1 MEILKVNSVVKQF
14 GNYTAVDNVSF
25 SVSEGKIFGL
35 LGPNGAGKTTT
46 IRIITNI
53 ILPDKGEVYLFGEK
67 MSSTL
72 QDYIGYLPEE
82 RGLYKKNKV
91 IEQLEYF
98 GMLKGLSQHQA
109 NAQAKY
115 WLNRV
120 GADGW
125 ENKKIEELSKGMA
138 QKVQFI
144 TTVMHNP
151 KFIILDEPFSGFD
164 PINTD
169 LIKHIIMELKE
180 QGTTFI
186 LSTHQMHQ
194 VEMLCDEILMI
205 NMGRV
210 VLEGNLRDVKKNY
223 GKNHLIIEYSGPGS
237 FANNIEKDKIIN
249 ISENRI
255 EIKIANYS
263 DAQSILRDAANENE
277 ITKFEIIE
285 PALNEIFIDIVQ
297 KNMEEYEAVK

>member
-1 MEILKVNSVVKQF
+1 MEILQVNSISKQF
-14 GNYTAVDNVSF
+14 GDYKAVDNVSF
-25 SVSEGKIFGL
+25 SVDEGKIFGL

-53 ILPDKGEVYLFGEK
+53 ILPDSGEVYLFGNK
-67 MSSTL
+67 MSSEQ

-98 GMLKGLSQHQA
+98 GMLKGLSQREA
-109 NAQAKY
+109 NTQAKY

-120 GADGW
+120 GAEGW

-144 TTVMHNP
+144 TTVLHNP
-151 KFIILDEPFSGFD
+151 KFVILDEPFSGFD

-169 LIKHIIMELKE
+169 IIKHIIMELKE

-194 VEMLCDEILMI
+194 VEMICEEILMV
-205 NMGRV
+205 NMGKV
-210 VLEGNLRDVKKNY
+210 VLEGSLRDIKKNY
-223 GKNHLIIEYSGPGS
+223 GKNHVIIEFSGPGT
-237 FANNIEKDKIIN
+237 FVNNIGKDKFID

-255 EIKIANYS
+255 EIKIANY
-263 DAQSILRDAANENE
+263 DEAQTILREAAMENE

-285 PALNEIFIDIVQ
+285 PALNEIFIDVVQ
-297 KNMEEYEAVK
+297 KTMEEYETVK

>member
-1 MEILKVNSVVKQF
+1 MEILQVNSISKQF
-14 GNYTAVDNVSF
+14 GDYKAVDNVSF
-25 SVSEGKIFGL
+25 SVDEGKIFGL

-53 ILPDKGEVYLFGEK
+53 ILPDSGEVYLFGNK
-67 MSSTL
+67 MSSVQ

-98 GMLKGLSQHQA
+98 GMLKGLSQREA
-109 NAQAKY
+109 NTQAKY

-120 GADGW
+120 GAEGW

-144 TTVMHNP
+144 TTVLHNP
-151 KFIILDEPFSGFD
+151 KFVILDEPFSGFD

-169 LIKHIIMELKE
+169 IIKHIIMELKE

-194 VEMLCDEILMI
+194 VEMICEEILMV
-205 NMGRV
+205 NMGKV
-210 VLEGNLRDVKKNY
+210 VLEGSLRDIKKNY
-223 GKNHLIIEYSGPGS
+223 GKNHVIIEFSGPGT
-237 FANNIEKDKIIN
+237 FVNNIGKDKFID

-255 EIKIANYS
+255 EIKIANY
-263 DAQSILRDAANENE
+263 DEAQTILREAAMENE

-285 PALNEIFIDIVQ
+285 PALNEIFIDVVQ
-297 KNMEEYEAVK
+297 KTMEEYETVK

>member
-1 MEILKVNSVVKQF
+1 MEILQVNSISKQF
-14 GNYTAVDNVSF
+14 GDYKAVDNVSF
-25 SVSEGKIFGL
+25 SVEEGKIFGL

-53 ILPDKGEVYLFGEK
+53 ILPDSGEVYLFGNK
-67 MSSTL
+67 MSSVQ

-98 GMLKGLSQHQA
+98 GMLKGLSQREA
-109 NAQAKY
+109 NTQAKY

-120 GADGW
+120 GAEGW

-144 TTVMHNP
+144 TTVLHNP
-151 KFIILDEPFSGFD
+151 KFVILDEPFSGFD

-169 LIKHIIMELKE
+169 IIKHIIMELKE

-186 LSTHQMHQ
+186 LSTHQMYQ
-194 VEMLCDEILMI
+194 VEMICEEILMV
-205 NMGRV
+205 NMGKV
-210 VLEGNLRDVKKNY
+210 VLEGTLRDIKKNY
-223 GKNHLIIEYSGPGS
+223 GKNHVIIEFSGPGT
-237 FANNIEKDKIIN
+237 FVNNIGKDKFID

-255 EIKIANYS
+255 EIKIANY
-263 DAQSILRDAANENE
+263 DEAQTILREAAMENE

-285 PALNEIFIDIVQ
+285 PALNEIFIDVVQ
-297 KNMEEYEAVK
+297 KTMEEYETVK

>member
-1 MEILKVNSVVKQF
+1 MEILQVNSISKQY
-14 GNYTAVDNVSF
+14 GKYKAVDNVSF
-25 SVSEGKIFGL
+25 SVGEGKIFGL

-53 ILPDKGEVYLFGEK
+53 ILPDSGEVYLFGEK
-67 MSSTL
+67 MNPDL

-98 GMLKGLSQHQA
+98 GMLKGLTKNQA
-109 NAQAKY
+109 HTQAKY

-144 TTVMHNP
+144 ISMMHNP
-151 KFIILDEPFSGFD
+151 KFIILDEPFAGFD

-210 VLEGNLRDVKKNY
+210 VLEGNLRDIKKNY
-223 GKNHLIIEYSGPGS
+223 GKNHLIMEYSGPGS
-237 FANNIEKDKIIN
+237 FLNNIDKGKIIN
-249 ISENRI
+249 ISENRL
-255 EIKIANYS
+255 EIKISSYTE
-263 DAQSILRDAANENE
+263 AQAILREAANENE

-285 PALNEIFIDIVQ
+285 PALNEIFIDIAQ
-297 KNMEEYEAVK
+297 KNIEEYEEIK

>member
-1 MEILKVNSVVKQF
+1 MEILQVNSISKQF
-14 GNYTAVDNVSF
+14 GDYKAVDNVSF
-25 SVSEGKIFGL
+25 SVDEGKIFGL

-53 ILPDKGEVYLFGEK
+53 ILPDSGEVYLFGNK
-67 MSSTL
+67 MSSEQ

-98 GMLKGLSQHQA
+98 GMLKGLSQREA
-109 NAQAKY
+109 NTQAKY

-120 GADGW
+120 GAEGW

-144 TTVMHNP
+144 TTVLHNP
-151 KFIILDEPFSGFD
+151 KFVILDEPFSGFD

-169 LIKHIIMELKE
+169 IIKHIIMELKE

-194 VEMLCDEILMI
+194 VEMICEEILMV
-205 NMGRV
+205 NMGKV
-210 VLEGNLRDVKKNY
+210 VLEGTLRDIKKNY
-223 GKNHLIIEYSGPGS
+223 GKNHVIIEFSGPGT
-237 FANNIEKDKIIN
+237 FVNNIGKDKFID

-255 EIKIANYS
+255 EIKIANY
-263 DAQSILRDAANENE
+263 DEAQTILREAAMENE

-285 PALNEIFIDIVQ
+285 PALNEIFIDVVQ
-297 KNMEEYEAVK
+297 KTMEEYETVK

>member
-1 MEILKVNSVVKQF
+1 MEILQVNSISKQY
-14 GNYTAVDNVSF
+14 GKYKAVDNVSF
-25 SVSEGKIFGL
+25 SVGEGKIFGL

-53 ILPDKGEVYLFGEK
+53 ILPDSGEVYLFGEK
-67 MSSTL
+67 MNPDL

-98 GMLKGLSQHQA
+98 GMLKGLTQKLAHT
-109 NAQAKY
+109 QAKY

-144 TTVMHNP
+144 ISVMHNP
-151 KFIILDEPFSGFD
+151 KFIILDEPFAGFD

-210 VLEGNLRDVKKNY
+210 VLEGNLRDIKKNY
-223 GKNHLIIEYSGPGS
+223 GKNHLIMEYSGPGS
-237 FANNIEKDKIIN
+237 FLNNIDKDKIIN
-249 ISENRI
+249 ISENRL
-255 EIKIANYS
+255 EIKISSYTE
-263 DAQSILRDAANENE
+263 AQAILRQAANENE

-285 PALNEIFIDIVQ
+285 PALNEIFIDIAQ
-297 KNMEEYEAVK
+297 KNIEEYEEIK

>member
-1 MEILKVNSVVKQF
+1 MEILKVDSIVKQY
-14 GNYTAVDNVSF
+14 GTYRAVDNVSF

-46 IRIITNI
+46 IRIITDI
-53 ILPDKGEVYLFGEK
+53 ILPDSGEVYLFDEK
-67 MSSTL
+67 MNPSL
-72 QDYIGYLPEE
+72 QDEIGYLPEE
-82 RGLYKKNKV
+82 RGLYKKYKV

-98 GMLKGLSQHQA
+98 GMLKGLTQRQA
-109 NAQAKY
+109 NSRAKY

-144 TTVMHNP
+144 ITVMHNP

-205 NMGRV
+205 NMGKV

-223 GKNHLIIEYSGPGS
+223 GKNHLIIEFSGTGS
-237 FANNIEKDKIIN
+237 FLNNIEKDKIID
-249 ISENRI
+249 ISQNRL
-255 EIKIANYS
+255 EMKISNYAE
-263 DAQSILRDAANENE
+263 AQEILRQAAVENE
-277 ITKFEIIE
+277 ITKFEIVE
-285 PALNEIFIDIVQ
+285 PSLNEIFIDVVQ
-297 KNMEEYEAVK
+297 KSMVEYEKV

>member
-1 MEILKVNSVVKQF
+1 MEILQVNSISKQF
-14 GNYTAVDNVSF
+14 GDYKAVDNVSF
-25 SVSEGKIFGL
+25 SVDEGKIFGL

-53 ILPDKGEVYLFGEK
+53 ILPDSGEVYLFGNK
-67 MSSTL
+67 MSSVQ

-98 GMLKGLSQHQA
+98 GMLKGLSQREA
-109 NAQAKY
+109 NTQAKY

-120 GADGW
+120 GAEGW

-144 TTVMHNP
+144 TTVLHNP
-151 KFIILDEPFSGFD
+151 KFVILDEPFSGFD

-169 LIKHIIMELKE
+169 IIKHIIMELKE

-186 LSTHQMHQ
+186 LSTHQMYQ
-194 VEMLCDEILMI
+194 VEMICEEILMV
-205 NMGRV
+205 NMGKV
-210 VLEGNLRDVKKNY
+210 VLEGTLRDIKKNY
-223 GKNHLIIEYSGPGS
+223 GKNHVIIEFSGPGT
-237 FANNIEKDKIIN
+237 FVNNIGKDKFID

-255 EIKIANYS
+255 EIKIANY
-263 DAQSILRDAANENE
+263 DEAQTILREAAMENE

-285 PALNEIFIDIVQ
+285 PALNEIFIDVVQ
-297 KNMEEYEAVK
+297 KTMEEYETVK